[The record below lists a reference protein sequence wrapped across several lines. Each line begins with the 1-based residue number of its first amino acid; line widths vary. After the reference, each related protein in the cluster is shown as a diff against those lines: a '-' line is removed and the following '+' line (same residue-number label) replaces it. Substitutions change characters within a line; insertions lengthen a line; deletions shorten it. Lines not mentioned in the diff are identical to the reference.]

1 MHVHR
6 PRNSIKVADLHKVCV
21 RMRVCTS
28 SVQRLSFHEANVA
41 LGHGGIYMEQEEWID
56 VKHVDLIDTITG
68 YVQREHYAHS
78 CAASQLNHNGIWTN

>member
-1 MHVHR
+1 
-6 PRNSIKVADLHKVCV
+6 
-21 RMRVCTS
+21 
-28 SVQRLSFHEANVA
+28 VQRIVFHKANLAFGQDDTYV
-41 LGHGGIYMEQEEWID
+41 EQEWID